1 MKKLLIY
8 ALLIVHYSVI
18 AQSVDSVIVYTDGS
32 KMLSLNHNLFVLEDS
47 SSSYSFKEILDN
59 KKFKPS
65 EFQVPNLGVSKST
78 FWIKFS
84 ICNKTKQDNLLL
96 QLSYP
101 LMDVADLY
109 YPDST
114 GYSTIKAGDLRPF
127 TARKYQNQ
135 NFIYDIKISQ
145 NEIKTFYIKIKGTEQ
160 VLVPLYLGTTET
172 INEANTFTDI
182 LVGMYIG
189 IILVMFIYNAFIF
202 ITVKDVNYLYY
213 IIYILFIGLTQIS
226 LLGYSS
232 RLLWPDNMW
241 LSDHALYIVA
251 ALGSSAI
258 AIFMKSFLNMNFY
271 TPKLVYGVY
280 VIVGIYIM
288 AIIAALTNNQSISY
302 NIIDV
307 NGILIAFFCLF
318 VAIRISMMGYLPAR
332 YFLIGWTVFL
342 IGVFVFVFR
351 SFGILPYN
359 NFTNYTMPA
368 GSALE
373 VVLLSFALANKINVF
388 KREKEESQAEALRV
402 LRENEQIIKNQNV
415 VLEAKVEERTKAL
428 TSTNNELTLT
438 LNELKQTQSQL
449 VNAEKMASLGQL
461 TAGIAHEINNP
472 INFVVSNVQPLK
484 RDVDDIYQL
493 VTKYE
498 EITDVED
505 FEKKMININ
514 NFRKEIDY
522 DYLKEEIANLL
533 KGIEDGAIR
542 TADIVKGLRVFSR
555 LDENDL
561 KRSNIIE
568 GINSTLTLLNPEI
581 SGSMELIKQY
591 SDIPAIECFP
601 GKLNQVFMNILNNAI
616 FAIKEYKD
624 RKEKGKLIIST
635 YSDETFVFISIKD
648 NGIGMTDEVKAKI
661 FEPFFTTKDV
671 GKGTGLGM
679 SITFSII
686 QEHNGIIELNT
697 EYGRGTEFILKLP
710 INYSKAGAA

>member
-1 MKKLLIY
+1 
-8 ALLIVHYSVI
+8 
-18 AQSVDSVIVYTDGS
+18 
-32 KMLSLNHNLFVLEDS
+32 
-47 SSSYSFKEILDN
+47 
-59 KKFKPS
+59 
-65 EFQVPNLGVSKST
+65 
-78 FWIKFS
+78 
-84 ICNKTKQDNLLL
+84 
-96 QLSYP
+96 
-101 LMDVADLY
+101 MDVADLY